1 MQFETPTTKAQMY
14 EVLKEIFYYYR
25 IRKDSYEDHILPELT
40 LERMA
45 FTPKTDEELKEIAK
59 TLLLSKHSREKQ
71 EYLDALKDLKSKKEA
86 ELEKVVLKRD
96 NLIVKCNDEYDKSI
110 KEIVRE
116 AQKKG
121 LENSSVIAGKTIEL
135 ELSRNA
141 KIEEINSTT
150 TKEYGDLE
158 IEIEAL
164 RIKIENVD
172 IHFGD
177 IFEAE
182 IDAKVLEL
190 LEEQEKKQK
199 EVFKYNNTIEEKC
212 QRYKGTVETTNA
224 SLRLRYLDINTEF
237 FSKEQLIDMGYYQ
250 DAVDCVCAYYDTMPA
265 LDAYRDI
272 TNEQRIMVYLE
283 EYYQDVLFMYRYRAG
298 L

>member
-45 FTPKTDEELKEIAK
+45 FTPKTNEELKEIAK

-86 ELEKVVLKRD
+86 ELEKVVLKKD